1 MHTVKW
7 RRKWHFF
14 RKGNH
19 MFTFVSNMK
28 IGIVSLQNIPSA
40 FSPLI
45 FIENEIEADRY
56 FEIEQNYK
64 IIVIFITN

>member
-1 MHTVKW
+1 
-7 RRKWHFF
+7 
-14 RKGNH
+14 
-19 MFTFVSNMK
+19 MK